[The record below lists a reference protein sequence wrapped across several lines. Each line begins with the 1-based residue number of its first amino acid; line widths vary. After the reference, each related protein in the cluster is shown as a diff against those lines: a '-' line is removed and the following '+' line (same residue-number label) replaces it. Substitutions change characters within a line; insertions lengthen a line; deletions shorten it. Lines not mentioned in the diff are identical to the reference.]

1 MKNHT
6 ISRPVQLLCSIAITG
21 CFAQDPGIESSSS
34 LNSDSSNAEPATPAT
49 IHPKE
54 TSYTE
59 LKAWFAEAEQSYEVP
74 ASILEAHAYVAT
86 HWTMV
91 ANTEHDHLHGQ
102 DPAFGV
108 MALRGTNLSQAIE
121 LSGLSAADVKF
132 DARSNIFAAAA
143 WFSNRADELGIDRDG
158 PLNAWSPVLADF
170 AQLTD
175 PQERWSYVDQELFAA
190 LRAGIELQDST
201 QEVSIAAIP
210 ELHAALVKPLVALKA
225 GPDYGESIWKPS
237 GNHSN
242 RPSGAKGKPQMIII
256 HSCEGTYGG
265 CTSWLRNKK
274 SKVSAHYV
282 VNSNGS
288 EISQLVRHS
297 KKAWH
302 IGAKYKCNLNNN
314 TLCNLD
320 NVQSNGFTIGI
331 EHAGFASQKTWDS
344 GLIEASA
351 KLACAIAK
359 KHKIPR
365 DAQHIVAHGQL
376 QSNRTDPGKNW
387 PWSRYIERIRHH
399 CGDNGSS
406 GGEIIIDNNNANNDT
421 KRAKASSSG
430 NWKRSSATSGHWAS
444 DYHFAETIDKSD
456 GFEFSFYLDNDA
468 TKTVEAWWTAGGNRS
483 QRAPFVAFDAKGKR
497 LETVH
502 LDQRKNSGRWNRV
515 GRFNFTRGWNRVVL
529 SRWTNSP
536 EVVIAD
542 AIRIR

>member
-1 MKNHT
+1 MKIHT
-6 ISRPVQLLCSIAITG
+6 ILRTAQRYGFIAITG
-21 CFAQDPGIESSSS
+21 CSTQGPDIESKSSPS
-34 LNSDSSNAEPATPAT
+34 SDSSNAAPAT
-49 IHPKE
+49 IYPKE

-59 LKAWFAEAEQSYEVP
+59 LKAWFAAAEQRYEVP
-74 ASILEAHAYVAT
+74 APLLAAHAYVAT

-91 ANTEHDHLHGQ
+91 ANTELDHLHGQ

-108 MALRGTNLSQAIE
+108 MALRGTNLSRAIA
-121 LSGLSAADVKF
+121 LSGLSAKKVKF
-132 DARSNIFAAAA
+132 DPPSNILAAAA
-143 WFSNRADELGIDRDG
+143 WFSDRADELGIDRDG
-158 PLNAWSPVLADF
+158 TLEDWSPVLADF
-170 AQLTD
+170 AQLKD
-175 PQERWSYVDQELFAA
+175 AQERWSYVEQEVFAV
-190 LRAGIELQDST
+190 LRVGLKLQDAT
-201 QEVSIAAIP
+201 QEVRIAAIP
-210 ELHAALVKPLVALKA
+210 ELHTSLPNPRAALEA

-256 HSCEGTYGG
+256 HSCEGVYGG

-302 IGAKYKCNLNNN
+302 IGAKYKCRLNKN

-320 NVQSNGFTIGI
+320 NAQSNGFTIGI

-359 KHKIPR
+359 KHNIPR

-376 QSNRTDPGKNW
+376 QSNRSDPGANW
-387 PWSRYIERIRHH
+387 PWGRYIERIRHH
-399 CGDNGSS
+399 CGDNGPSS
-406 GGEIIIDNNNANNDT
+406 GEIVIDNNNDSNDT
-421 KRAKASSSG
+421 TRAKVSASG
-430 NWKRSSATSGHWAS
+430 NWKRSSATSGHWAR
-444 DYHFAETIDKSD
+444 DYHFTETLDKND
-456 GFEFSFYLDNDA
+456 GFEFSFYLDKDEA
-468 TKTVEAWWTAGGNRS
+468 KTVEAWWTAGSNRS
-483 QRAPFVAFDAKGKR
+483 ERAPFVVFDAKGAR

-502 LDQRKNSGRWNRV
+502 LDQRKNSSRWNRV
-515 GRFNFTRGWNRVVL
+515 GRFDFTRGWNRVVL

-542 AIRIR
+542 AIRVR